1 MGRPRIVLRGV
12 GPDVEGLQWESEALL
27 RIGRLPS
34 QEVVLNDASVSRRHA
49 EIRGTPIGWVVR
61 DLGSSNGTFL
71 NGGRLADID
80 EKLHVNDLVQCGD
93 LALLVTALDD
103 GKEQP
108 SSVPA
113 DAIGT
118 DTSIRPSPPG

>member
-1 MGRPRIVLRGV
+1 MGCPRIVLRGV
-12 GPDVEGLQWESEALL
+12 GPDVDGLQCAAAAGL
-27 RIGRLPS
+27 GAGQLPS
-34 QEVVLNDASVSRRHA
+34 QEVVVDSASVSRRHA

-108 SSVPA
+108 SSVP
-113 DAIGT
+113 
-118 DTSIRPSPPG
+118 